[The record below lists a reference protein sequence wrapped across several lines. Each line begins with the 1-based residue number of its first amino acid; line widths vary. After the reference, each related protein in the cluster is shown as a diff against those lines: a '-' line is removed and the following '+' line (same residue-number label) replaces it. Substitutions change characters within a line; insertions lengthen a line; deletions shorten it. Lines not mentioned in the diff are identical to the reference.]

1 MLTAVDVTRSLT
13 LFSVTAPVSYT
24 PRRVAGGPWRG
35 RRVWRTLAGMAVHV
49 RELLMGALPELRTH
63 PVDKWVRATVGDA
76 VVVDTRSPRLVWE
89 PRRVVASYAVPRG
102 DVAGDLVPAGTA
114 GAAEEVPVPLG
125 PGERQVLDPRTPFA
139 AHSCPGTPLTVRT
152 AHGDLPGAAFAPDDE
167 DLAGY
172 VVLDWKAFTQ
182 WFEEDEPVLGHP
194 RDPFDRIDCL
204 RSTRHVVI
212 SVDGRVLADT
222 RRATLLFETPLPV
235 RYYLPREDVAMDLL
249 EPSESHTVCAY
260 KGRASYWSARVGDR
274 VLPDL
279 VWTYERPQHDALPVQ
294 GMLSFY
300 TERVD
305 LVVDGVAVPRP
316 VTPWSNKPAG

>member
-1 MLTAVDVTRSLT
+1 
-13 LFSVTAPVSYT
+13 
-24 PRRVAGGPWRG
+24 
-35 RRVWRTLAGMAVHV
+35 MAVHL
-49 RELLMGALPELRTH
+49 RELMMGALPELRTH
-63 PVDKWVRATVGDA
+63 PVDKWVRATVGDE
-76 VVVDTRSPRLVWE
+76 VVVDSRTPRLVWE
-89 PRRVVASYAVPRG
+89 PRRVVASYAVPRA
-102 DVAGDLVPAGTA
+102 DVVGDLVPGD
-114 GAAEEVPVPLG
+114 AADAVEEVPVPLG
-125 PGERQVLDPRTPFA
+125 SGGRRVLDPRTPFA

-212 SVDGRVLADT
+212 GVDGQLLADT

-235 RYYLPREDVAMDLL
+235 RYYLPREDVAMELL

-274 VLPDL
+274 LLPDL

-305 LVVDGVAVPRP
+305 LSVDGVAVRRP
-316 VTPWSNKPAG
+316 VTPWSGQPT